1 MSYYSFYFDNELIE
15 TTIEKVVGTNEPAM
29 YKLEL
34 AEKAVTKKLG
44 NPIIITEH
52 NGLLAYKFQQKES
65 NTEYGEQFLDRF
77 HTVLNWVRKKNLLD

>member
-15 TTIEKVVGTNEPAM
+15 TTIEKVVERNQPFT

-44 NPIIITEH
+44 NPIMIKEH
-52 NGLLAYKFQQKES
+52 GGLLAYKFHQKES

-77 HTVLNWVRKKNLLD
+77 HTVLNWARKKNLLD